1 MTLTTKQ
8 QPVHKVMNSRLLEV
22 SINQFQNKIW
32 EYGMLEYWIKGLF
45 QAHCTFFYLKVWY
58 MQISIFPPPLQKLVE
73 EKHKLPVQ

>member
-1 MTLTTKQ
+1 
-8 QPVHKVMNSRLLEV
+8 
-22 SINQFQNKIW
+22 
-32 EYGMLEYWIKGLF
+32 MLEYWIKGLF